1 MVKSTQVI
9 MNSVENLK
17 TKQSQNSVREAR
29 RKIKEQYGSLYNQVA
44 EILYRHDPIY
54 LAACGAPTNEYA
66 GEASKILPQLK
77 NAKSVLEARK
87 IIYDVF
93 DQSFN
98 HGYSGK
104 DLSKLIRFD
113 DGEAGIETDYQ
124 LIAEE
129 VWAVWEAFKTRREE
143 NP

>member
-1 MVKSTQVI
+1 

-54 LAACGAPTNEYA
+54 LAVCGAPTDEYA

-93 DQSFN
+93 DYSFN
-98 HGYSGK
+98 HGSSGT
-104 DLSKLIRFD
+104 DLSKIVRID
-113 DGEAGIETDYQ
+113 DSEAGLETDYQ

-129 VWAVWEAFKTRREE
+129 VWTFWETFNSVK
-143 NP
+143 NQKP